1 MAETG
6 NPLAKKA
13 VRSSYI
19 STVVSISLV
28 LFMLGLLGVLIM
40 HARQISN
47 FVQENLELTVVILP
61 EAKDEDLK
69 TLVEALQ
76 KSESVKSVNLVSKDQ
91 AAEEM
96 KKELGED
103 FVTFLGYNPLL
114 ASLDVRLNS
123 GFTSAEYVTALKDQ
137 ISKYPIVKQVYF
149 QQSLIDSVNR
159 NIRVFSI
166 VILGFGLL
174 LALVAG
180 ALINNTI
187 RISLYSKRMVIKSM
201 RLVGATKAFIR
212 KPFVINGVLQGLYGG
227 IIANA
232 LIGILLWYSGKEI
245 PDLALI
251 TDTSVVMQLMIVLL
265 VVGMVISGFSTY
277 VAVNRYLKR
286 NSQELF

>member
-61 EAKDEDLK
+61 EAKDEDVK

-91 AAEEM
+91 AADEM
-96 KKELGED
+96 KQELGED
-103 FVTFLGYNPLL
+103 FVAFLGYNPLL

-123 GFTSAEYVTALKDQ
+123 GFTSVEYVTALKDR

-159 NIRVFSI
+159 NIRIFSM

-212 KPFVINGVLQGLYGG
+212 KPFVINGVFQGLYGG

-251 TDTSVVMQLMIVLL
+251 TDTSLVMQLMVVLL

>member
-1 MAETG
+1 MADSG

-40 HARQISN
+40 HARQISA
-47 FVQENLELTVVILP
+47 FVQENLELTVVVLP
-61 EAKDEDLK
+61 ESKDEEIK
-69 TLVEALQ
+69 TLMEALQ
-76 KSESVKSVNLVSKDQ
+76 KSESVKSVKLVSKEQ

-103 FVTFLGYNPLL
+103 FVEFLGYNPLL
-114 ASLDVRLNS
+114 ASLDVRMNS
-123 GFTSAEYVTALKDQ
+123 GFTDSEYVNALKDQ

-149 QQSLIDSVNR
+149 QQSLVDSVNR
-159 NIRVFSI
+159 NIRLFSI
-166 VILGFGLL
+166 VILSFGLL

-187 RISLYSKRMVIKSM
+187 RIALYSKRMVIKSM

-212 KPFVINGVLQGLYGG
+212 KPFVVAGVLQGLYGG
-227 IIANA
+227 IIANVLLA
-232 LIGILLWYSGKEI
+232 GLLWYSGKEI
-245 PDLALI
+245 PDLAMI
-251 TDTSVVMQLMIVLL
+251 TDAKLVMQLMGALLL
-265 VVGMVISGFSTY
+265 VGMLISGFSTFI
-277 VAVNRYLKR
+277 AVNRYLKR

>member
-40 HARQISN
+40 HARQIST

-265 VVGMVISGFSTY
+265 VAGMVISGFSTY

>member
-1 MAETG
+1 MADSG

-61 EAKDEDLK
+61 ESKDEDVK
-69 TLVEALQ
+69 TLMDALQ
-76 KSESVKSVNLVSKDQ
+76 KSESVKSVNLVSKEQ

-103 FVTFLGYNPLL
+103 FVEFLGYNPLL
-114 ASLDVRLNS
+114 ASLDVRMKS
-123 GFTSAEYVTALKDQ
+123 GFTDSEYVNALKDQ

-149 QQSLIDSVNR
+149 QQSLVDSVNR
-159 NIRVFSI
+159 NIRLFSI
-166 VILGFGLL
+166 VILSFGLL

-187 RISLYSKRMVIKSM
+187 RIALYSKRMVIKSM
-201 RLVGATKAFIR
+201 RLVGATKSFIR
-212 KPFVINGVLQGLYGG
+212 KPFVVAGVLQGLYGG

-232 LIGILLWYSGKEI
+232 LLAGLLWYSGREI
-245 PDLALI
+245 PDLAMI
-251 TDTSVVMQLMIVLL
+251 TDATLVMQLMGALL
-265 VVGMVISGFSTY
+265 ILGMLISGFSTFI
-277 VAVNRYLKR
+277 AVNRYLKR

>member
-1 MAETG
+1 MADTG

-40 HARQISN
+40 HARQIST

-61 EAKDEDLK
+61 EAKEDEVKALMD
-69 TLVEALQ
+69 ALQ
-76 KSESVKSVNLVSKDQ
+76 KSESIKSVKMVSKEQ

-103 FVTFLGYNPLL
+103 FVEFLGYNPLL

-123 GFTSAEYVTALKDQ
+123 GFTSSEYVNALKDR

-159 NIRVFSI
+159 NIRLFSI
-166 VILGFGLL
+166 VILSFGLL

-187 RISLYSKRMVIKSM
+187 RIALYSKRMVIKSM

-212 KPFVINGVLQGLYGG
+212 KPFVINGILQGLYGG
-227 IIANA
+227 IIANT
-232 LIGILLWYSGKEI
+232 LLGILLWYSGEEI
-245 PDLALI
+245 PDLAMI
-251 TDTSVVMQLMIVLL
+251 TDFSLVMQLMGVLL
-265 VVGMVISGFSTY
+265 VVGMLISGFSTFI
-277 VAVNRYLKR
+277 AVNRYLKR

>member
-1 MAETG
+1 MADSG

-61 EAKDEDLK
+61 ESKDEDVK
-69 TLVEALQ
+69 TLMDALQ
-76 KSESVKSVNLVSKDQ
+76 KSESVKSVNLVSKKQ

-103 FVTFLGYNPLL
+103 FVEFLGYNPLL
-114 ASLDVRLNS
+114 ASLDVRMKS
-123 GFTSAEYVTALKDQ
+123 GFTDSEYVNALKDQ

-149 QQSLIDSVNR
+149 QQSLVDSVNR
-159 NIRVFSI
+159 NIRLFSI
-166 VILGFGLL
+166 VILSFGLL

-187 RISLYSKRMVIKSM
+187 RIALYSKRMVIKSM
-201 RLVGATKAFIR
+201 RLVGATKSFIR
-212 KPFVINGVLQGLYGG
+212 KPFVVAGVLQGLYGG

-232 LIGILLWYSGKEI
+232 LLAGLLWYSGREI
-245 PDLALI
+245 PDLAMI
-251 TDTSVVMQLMIVLL
+251 TDATLVMQLMGALL
-265 VVGMVISGFSTY
+265 ILGMLISGFSTFI
-277 VAVNRYLKR
+277 AVNRYLKR

>member
-1 MAETG
+1 
-6 NPLAKKA
+6 
-13 VRSSYI
+13 
-19 STVVSISLV
+19 
-28 LFMLGLLGVLIM
+28 MLGLLGVLIM
-40 HARQISN
+40 HARQIST

-61 EAKDEDLK
+61 EAKEDEVKALMD
-69 TLVEALQ
+69 ALQ
-76 KSESVKSVNLVSKDQ
+76 KSESIKSVKMVSKEQ

-103 FVTFLGYNPLL
+103 FVEFLGYNPLL

-123 GFTSAEYVTALKDQ
+123 GFTSSEYVNALKDR

-159 NIRVFSI
+159 NIRLFSI
-166 VILGFGLL
+166 VILSFGLL

-187 RISLYSKRMVIKSM
+187 RIALYSKRMVIKSM

-212 KPFVINGVLQGLYGG
+212 KPFVINGILQGLYGG
-227 IIANA
+227 IIANT
-232 LIGILLWYSGKEI
+232 LLGILLWYSGKEI
-245 PDLALI
+245 PDLAMI
-251 TDTSVVMQLMIVLL
+251 TDFSLVMQLMGVLL
-265 VVGMVISGFSTY
+265 VVGMLISGFSTFI
-277 VAVNRYLKR
+277 AVNRYLKR

>member
-1 MAETG
+1 MADSG

-61 EAKDEDLK
+61 ESKDEDVK
-69 TLVEALQ
+69 TLMDALQ
-76 KSESVKSVNLVSKDQ
+76 KSESVKSVNLVSKEQ

-103 FVTFLGYNPLL
+103 FVEFLGYNPLL
-114 ASLDVRLNS
+114 ASLDVRMKS
-123 GFTSAEYVTALKDQ
+123 GFTDSEYVNALKDQ

-149 QQSLIDSVNR
+149 QQSLVDSVNR
-159 NIRVFSI
+159 NIRLFSI
-166 VILGFGLL
+166 VILSFGLL

-187 RISLYSKRMVIKSM
+187 RIALYSKRMVIKSM
-201 RLVGATKAFIR
+201 RLVGATKSFIR
-212 KPFVINGVLQGLYGG
+212 KPFVVAGVLQGLYGS

-232 LIGILLWYSGKEI
+232 LLAGLLWYSGREI
-245 PDLALI
+245 PDLAMI
-251 TDTSVVMQLMIVLL
+251 TDATLVMQLMGALL
-265 VVGMVISGFSTY
+265 ILGMLISGFSTFI
-277 VAVNRYLKR
+277 AVNRYLKR

>member
-40 HARQISN
+40 HARQIST

-61 EAKDEDLK
+61 EAKDEDVK

-149 QQSLIDSVNR
+149 QQTLIDSVNR
-159 NIRVFSI
+159 NIRIFSM

-212 KPFVINGVLQGLYGG
+212 KPFVINGVFQGLYGG

-251 TDTSVVMQLMIVLL
+251 TDTSLVLQLMVVLL